1 MRVVGLSS
9 AVLFDKDDPT
19 NPINRRISIIVMS
32 NKASEALSK
41 EGGVTR
47 EIGNDAATI
56 NAKALLP
63 AAG

>member
-1 MRVVGLSS
+1 
-9 AVLFDKDDPT
+9 
-19 NPINRRISIIVMS
+19 MS

-63 AAG
+63 VAG